1 MGVVRDLIHQL
12 KTGLRNLIMEIWLLF
27 KKPYL
32 FIRDLIS
39 PREKEIEIPEAWKN
53 PNVEVITN
61 PVPLTP
67 VAVEPSIVF
76 KEPVRGRFGIKMPP
90 WFLKTKR
97 MLAFVLLIGSC
108 ISMIGLIYTFPV
120 GLLFAIPTTII
131 ILDYLI
137 KTRPKTSR
145 MRWYILTDLEEEE
158 ESKNDLQ

>member
-1 MGVVRDLIHQL
+1 MGAIRDLINQL
-12 KTGLRNLIMEIWLLF
+12 KTGLRNLILEIWLLL

-32 FIRDLIS
+32 FIRGLLS
-39 PREKEIEIPEAWKN
+39 PREEEVEIPEAWKN
-53 PNVEVITN
+53 PEGITN
-61 PVPLTP
+61 PVPLPVPPTP

-76 KEPVRGRFGIKMPP
+76 KEPTRPRFDIRMPP

-108 ISMIGLIYTFPV
+108 VSIIGLILTFPV
-120 GLLFAIPTTII
+120 GLVFTIPTAII

-145 MRWYILTDLEEEE
+145 MRWYILPDLEEEE
-158 ESKNDLQ
+158 

>member
-1 MGVVRDLIHQL
+1 MGGIRDLINQL
-12 KTGLRNLIMEIWLLF
+12 KTGLRNLIMEIWGLL

-32 FIRDLIS
+32 FIRGLLS
-39 PREKEIEIPEAWKN
+39 PREEEVEIPEAWKN
-53 PNVEVITN
+53 PGTEVAIN

-76 KEPVRGRFGIKMPP
+76 KEPVRGRFGIRMPP

-108 ISMIGLIYTFPV
+108 ISIVGLIFTFPL
-120 GLLFAIPTTII
+120 GLVFVVPTVII

-145 MRWYILTDLEEEE
+145 GRWYVILRDLEEEE
-158 ESKNDLQ
+158 